1 MGTPD
6 RAEPLAAQVALH
18 TILVRVVGDLA
29 EGSEVRSSV
38 TQTPQRLRPGIV
50 PTIEVPHAAC
60 PEPAPIIG
68 IA

>member
-6 RAEPLAAQVALH
+6 RAKPLAAQVALH
-18 TILVRVVGDLA
+18 PVLIRVIGNLA
-29 EGSEVRSSV
+29 QRSEVRSSV